1 MVAHALSFI
10 TWEVEIGDCKSKV
23 LDLEI
28 PGLYLLL
35 QTSQGYTVRLLSQR
49 QRKLWVG
56 KGTLKALLEIFRTVS
71 LNTFSEVAGCKV
83 HTQTSVAH
91 FETIRKQAGEDSR
104 AAVPLRRSTN
114 HPHPG
119 KNPTKEARDLC
130 NGNFRIP
137 EEEDV
142 GRR

>member
-1 MVAHALSFI
+1 MAHVLSFI
-10 TWEVEIGDCKSKV
+10 TWEAEIGDCKSKV

-49 QRKLWVG
+49 QRKWGVG

-104 AAVPLRRSTN
+104 AAVPLRRSTI

-119 KNPTKEARDLC
+119 KNLTKEARDLC
-130 NGNFRIP
+130 NGNFRTP